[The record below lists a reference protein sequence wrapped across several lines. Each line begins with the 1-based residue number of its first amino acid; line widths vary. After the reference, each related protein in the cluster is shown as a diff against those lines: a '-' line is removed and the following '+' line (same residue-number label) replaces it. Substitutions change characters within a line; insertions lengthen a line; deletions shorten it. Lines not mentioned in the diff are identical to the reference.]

1 MNTILTKSCTGCK
14 EIKPLEDYYRSVNR
28 SDGRLAYCK
37 TCEIARKK
45 LPRTKIRNKERYD
58 KNPDRV
64 INSTKKWQSKNPKH
78 VREYY
83 WQKQNIKLSDNTLF
97 TYEKYQEE
105 LVKCDNKCMIC
116 RIHQNQIKTKL
127 VVDHNHHTG
136 IYRGILCSI
145 CNILLGKIKK
155 DTLLIIKMNEYLNK

>member
-1 MNTILTKSCTGCK
+1 MNTIITKSCTGCK

-37 TCEIARKK
+37 NCEITRKK

-58 KNPDRV
+58 KDPNKV

-83 WQKQNIKLSDNTLF
+83 WQKQNIKLLNNTFF

-105 LVKCDNKCMIC
+105 LVKCNNKCMVC
-116 RIHQNQIKTKL
+116 ERHQDILKDFL
-127 VVDHNHHTG
+127 VVDHDHATG
-136 IYRGILCSI
+136 IYRGILCKK
-145 CNILLGKIKK
+145 CNLLLGKLKK
-155 DTLLIIKMNEYLNK
+155 NTLLIEKMNEYLNK